1 MEATAEDLNLLN
13 KIIPPRIDDAGL
25 EDCAL
30 PPHSIQEA
38 FLKAASAVGS
48 RASSIFSEDTGG
60 CVTDPW
66 REKSVQSDSLL
77 GIESENA
84 PSEPCAVGK
93 GVPSGREGESGSDV
107 VVVGDRNEEDIEKKD
122 EVLVVGYGEEG
133 GDGKDCVDGLKG
145 LKIKEKE
152 EKCDEEDDDDED
164 EKKKPTLI
172 EGYFL
177 NP

>member
-13 KIIPPRIDDAGL
+13 KIIPPHIDDAGL

-38 FLKAASAVGS
+38 FFKAASAVGS

-66 REKSVQSDSLL
+66 PEKSVQSDSLL
-77 GIESENA
+77 GIESEST

-93 GVPSGREGESGSDV
+93 GVPSGKECESGSDV
-107 VVVGDRNEEDIEKKD
+107 VVVGDRIEEDIEKKD
-122 EVLVVGYGEEG
+122 EVVVVGDCEEG

-145 LKIKEKE
+145 LKIKDKE
-152 EKCDEEDDDDED
+152 EKYDEDDDDDD